1 MGRAIDLFV
10 TYRFIKLLVTPFEK
24 TDAYRLG
31 IIDADGKRILV
42 PGTTNKPT
50 PLRTVE
56 EKSAYTVLHKL
67 VFNIK
72 KIFAKVP
79 GLRTKLGTYAAA
91 LFLLK
96 DTFKESVD
104 DPDIFEKEFMK
115 YLKEQGYEIDDT
127 ISEEVIGFGEVLPK
141 GEYKL
146 ANDILNKEEE
156 ELSAKKGD
164 KVVAFDDEAPV
175 DTILGV
181 DIFPV
186 VHVKTQEKI
195 YSGNEREKIISYT
208 LTSIQT
214 ILAQNRFAKI
224 AYEYFKSL
232 KEPYVSPIASN
243 IIKPIILMS
252 LIKLKVKNKLEFT
265 NMNLKKSLN
274 SIKNK
279 IGEILGHYP
288 NLLVNISELT
298 PKAIPSSDIIK
309 KYQRNL

>member
-24 TDAYRLG
+24 TDAFTLG
-31 IIDADGKRILV
+31 IIDADGKRILE

-50 PLRTVE
+50 ILRTVE

-72 KIFAKVP
+72 KIFGKVP

-104 DPDIFEKEFMK
+104 DPDVFEKEFMK
-115 YLKEQGYEIDDT
+115 YLKEEGYEIDNS

-141 GEYKL
+141 GDYKL

-164 KVVAFDDEAPV
+164 KVVAYDDEAPI

-195 YSGNEREKIISYT
+195 YVG
-208 LTSIQT
+208 
-214 ILAQNRFAKI
+214 
-224 AYEYFKSL
+224 
-232 KEPYVSPIASN
+232 
-243 IIKPIILMS
+243 
-252 LIKLKVKNKLEFT
+252 LED
-265 NMNLKKSLN
+265 
-274 SIKNK
+274 
-279 IGEILGHYP
+279 
-288 NLLVNISELT
+288 LV
-298 PKAIPSSDIIK
+298 
-309 KYQRNL
+309 Q

>member
-24 TDAYRLG
+24 TDAFKLG
-31 IIDADGKRILV
+31 IIDADGKRILE
-42 PGTTNKPT
+42 PGTSNKPT
-50 PLRTVE
+50 TLRTVE

-72 KIFAKVP
+72 KIFGKVP

-104 DPDIFEKEFMK
+104 DPDVFEKEFMK
-115 YLKEQGYEIDDT
+115 YLKEEGYEIDNS

-146 ANDILNKEEE
+146 ASDILNKEEE

-164 KVVAFDDEAPV
+164 KVVAYDDEAPV

-186 VHVKTQEKI
+186 IHIKTQEKI
-195 YSGNEREKIISYT
+195 YVG
-208 LTSIQT
+208 
-214 ILAQNRFAKI
+214 
-224 AYEYFKSL
+224 
-232 KEPYVSPIASN
+232 
-243 IIKPIILMS
+243 
-252 LIKLKVKNKLEFT
+252 LED
-265 NMNLKKSLN
+265 
-274 SIKNK
+274 
-279 IGEILGHYP
+279 
-288 NLLVNISELT
+288 LV
-298 PKAIPSSDIIK
+298 
-309 KYQRNL
+309 Q

>member
-24 TDAYRLG
+24 TDAFNLG
-31 IIDADGKRILV
+31 IIDADGKRILE

-50 PLRTVE
+50 ILRTVE

-72 KIFAKVP
+72 KIFGKVP

-104 DPDIFEKEFMK
+104 DPDVFEKEFMK
-115 YLKEQGYEIDDT
+115 YLKEQGYEIDNS

-141 GEYKL
+141 GDYKL
-146 ANDILNKEEE
+146 ANDILNNEEE

-164 KVVAFDDEAPV
+164 KVVAYDDEAPV

-186 VHVKTQEKI
+186 VHIKTQEKI
-195 YSGNEREKIISYT
+195 YVGLEDLVQWKNS
-208 LTSIQT
+208 
-214 ILAQNRFAKI
+214 
-224 AYEYFKSL
+224 KS
-232 KEPYVSPIASN
+232 
-243 IIKPIILMS
+243 
-252 LIKLKVKNKLEFT
+252 
-265 NMNLKKSLN
+265 
-274 SIKNK
+274 
-279 IGEILGHYP
+279 
-288 NLLVNISELT
+288 
-298 PKAIPSSDIIK
+298 
-309 KYQRNL
+309 